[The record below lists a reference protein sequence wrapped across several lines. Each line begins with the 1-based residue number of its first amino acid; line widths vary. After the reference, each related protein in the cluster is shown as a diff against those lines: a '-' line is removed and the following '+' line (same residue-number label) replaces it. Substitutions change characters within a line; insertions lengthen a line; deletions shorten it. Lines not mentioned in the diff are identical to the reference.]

1 MKGVLIGA
9 DFLKINGEYKLL
21 EINTD
26 VDIYTSDLKYLE
38 VESLFNYLT
47 TNSYTKL
54 VVIYKQVH
62 VSQDVLNFLQIK
74 ATENGITFDSI
85 LIPNNSITIPS
96 ITEEAN
102 TFYFRCAYDVTAIID
117 DTYCRDKSEIVNL
130 LTQSDNLDILPKTYV
145 KYTMDDSILDNIDVL
160 PDNGNLPNV
169 IVKKILPDFDR
180 KLYPAFH
187 KIDDL
192 TDLAALKTSLNSNL
206 MAQEFNYDSNNLS
219 DGSINDVIR
228 FWVVLLQDVE
238 TMLPLGGHFT
248 KNQLELDDTV
258 ITYSGNVLDNKWR
271 SMFFS
276 NPNMVSIGVPG
287 TYEIIKIDENDEE
300 IVTTLNDIQI
310 GEKIKSVSFSN
321 LSTSASMSETLY
333 WSSSAPINEIVTY
346 STASVNNKNVI
357 SFEGWLTEIEYVSGS
372 LSGSSMLPNNEVILV
387 RDGVNNAITFKPIID
402 IDLSDTVITSNNS
415 ELDVTDKNNIW
426 YSGSIVT
433 IDIEPDDVFVAGTD
447 LNDINR
453 SSVGNLLVHNKC
465 VQWSWCCFGDDTI
478 IATEYGDVKIENVKI
493 GDMVWSYNFGKKE
506 KELKKVLQIQNPH
519 HEDIVEVKFSNNV
532 TIKNTFDH
540 PYYNEKGELMSYRP
554 EKTMQWFNGEVKQLR
569 VGEKCQ
575 SVNGEMVTVQSIIK
589 SINNIRTRTLF
600 VEDNNNFYANGILVY
615 DEKK

>member
-1 MKGVLIGA
+1 
-9 DFLKINGEYKLL
+9 
-21 EINTD
+21 
-26 VDIYTSDLKYLE
+26 
-38 VESLFNYLT
+38 
-47 TNSYTKL
+47 
-54 VVIYKQVH
+54 
-62 VSQDVLNFLQIK
+62 
-74 ATENGITFDSI
+74 
-85 LIPNNSITIPS
+85 
-96 ITEEAN
+96 
-102 TFYFRCAYDVTAIID
+102 
-117 DTYCRDKSEIVNL
+117 
-130 LTQSDNLDILPKTYV
+130 
-145 KYTMDDSILDNIDVL
+145 MDDSILDNIDVL

-248 KNQLELDDTV
+248 KNQLELNDTV

-310 GEKIKSVSFSN
+310 GEKIKSVSFGN